1 MKIKKKLNIKSSFN
15 VKVSRFLATFQCQL
29 SVKTKRRNSDP
40 NTEPTNVRD
49 KKINL
54 YLCSG
59 IEKLDQREITGA
71 SQSSEAKRRE
81 RKNRVKKVPITGM
94 M

>member
-1 MKIKKKLNIKSSFN
+1 M
-15 VKVSRFLATFQCQL
+15 
-29 SVKTKRRNSDP
+29 
-40 NTEPTNVRD
+40 RD

-71 SQSSEAKRRE
+71 SQSSKAKKRE

-94 M
+94 I